1 MIEFVIW
8 TLLTLG
14 IVTLTIILAER
25 YGLEIAIGIFATLT
39 VVANIVSSKLV
50 AIGALIGPAGVIVYS
65 ATFLVTDIISEI
77 YGKEYGKRAVITG
90 FFANLVAVS
99 AIMTA
104 VLWTPANV
112 PGNLET
118 AKAFEKVFGL
128 APRIVF
134 ASMVAYIIA
143 QMHDVYAFH
152 FLKAKTGGKH
162 LWLRN
167 NASTM
172 ISQAIDT
179 CIFITLAFYGVF
191 PTNILLS
198 MIFSQYVAKVVIA
211 LLDTPF
217 MYVATYAWK
226 VVSRSSS

>member
-143 QMHDVYAFH
+143 QMNDVKNKIRKNSKIRIMYAAVKK
-152 FLKAKTGGKH
+152 LNDDQIE
-162 LWLRN
+162 LL
-167 NASTM
+167 ASYL
-172 ISQAIDT
+172 SQIDRT
-179 CIFITLAFYGVF
+179 
-191 PTNILLS
+191 
-198 MIFSQYVAKVVIA
+198 K
-211 LLDTPF
+211 
-217 MYVATYAWK
+217 
-226 VVSRSSS
+226 